1 MYKRQ
6 KDKLLGRYTAILA
19 ASCIS
24 HTDHNVPLVIHCAMV
39 QPNFASPTNFFF
51 AHFDMIIKTINPIKK
66 ARTYP
71 LMLFASTLPT
81 AAGAAANEVSRMNV
95 VETGI
100 LKRVR
105 INKLYSFN

>member
-1 MYKRQ
+1 MLPIVEGGKGIGVSSGKSSGAFAAASAVGTFSGVNADSYDENNNPKPITTTPAKPANSP

-51 AHFDMIIKTINPIKK
+51 AQYH
-66 ARTYP
+66 Y
-71 LMLFASTLPT
+71 
-81 AAGAAANEVSRMNV
+81 
-95 VETGI
+95 
-100 LKRVR
+100 
-105 INKLYSFN
+105 